1 MSASVATPT
10 TPSSSSSSSAVAAS
24 STTPVL
30 TGSAS
35 TPGGMHRESNAAA
48 ATPGPTAVPSSSFNF
63 GPIATPTSAAVTTP
77 PVVGANT
84 TPNQSQ
90 AQTTPLLQHMPEEKV
105 YKKEKQIWL
114 EFDATTKGT
123 AIYLWSRD
131 LYTKVRSK
139 NY

>member
-35 TPGGMHRESNAAA
+35 TPGGMHRESNATA

-63 GPIATPTSAAVTTP
+63 GPIATPTSGAVTTP

-123 AIYLWSRD
+123 AVYLWSRD
-131 LYTKVRSK
+131 LYF
-139 NY
+139 